1 MHERWYEEDGKVVH
15 HRVAMIDLDRA
26 KLMKE
31 APAQPLSDS
40 WHVGTIPMIVLEQ
53 WLKEA
58 GVKWDDRPACQD
70 VIRKKLLS
78 GDFSKFR
85 VKEGRF

>member
-1 MHERWYEEDGKVVH
+1 MSERWFEDDGKVIH
-15 HRVAMIDLDRA
+15 HRVEMVDLDRA
-26 KLMKE
+26 KVLKE
-31 APAQPLSDS
+31 APQQPLSDS
-40 WHVGTIPMIVLEQ
+40 WHVGTIPLIILEQ
-53 WLKEA
+53 WFKEA
-58 GVKWDDRPACQD
+58 GVKWDDKLACQE